1 MTTAAD
7 IATDLL
13 TPLGAYLGL
22 RGHGRG
28 AFLLE
33 SVERGRLGRF
43 SFVGCGARLCTL
55 EEAEAAGEPV
65 VGYLGYDHVA
75 RLEPTVPLP
84 DEGPALPESR
94 FVVADLLL
102 RFDHVLGAA
111 EVLRG
116 DAAEAA
122 DALLGPVPPDPRRG
136 TGSSRT

>member
-22 RGHGRG
+22 RGRGRG

-43 SFVGCGARLCTL
+43 SFVGCGSRLCTL

-84 DEGPALPESR
+84 DAGPDLPESR
-94 FVVADLLL
+94 FVAADTLV
-102 RFDHVLGAA
+102 RFDHVLGVAEGLAGGRAA
-111 EVLRG
+111 G
-116 DAAEAA
+116 A
-122 DALLGPVPPDPRRG
+122 G
-136 TGSSRT
+136 